1 MSKSIYYENKNKISN
16 IILNL
21 KKKKNDWLCIG
32 LSLCDKEL
40 NGDNWIP
47 NNKIQFKINI
57 LYIECFLKKLKG
69 FQKFISEGIPYE
81 VKYDH
86 KSRDF
91 IILKD
96 NKYLYLLILQ

>member
-1 MSKSIYYENKNKISN
+1 MLLDECFSLYLLIQAR
-16 IILNL
+16 
-21 KKKKNDWLCIG
+21 DWIPQ
-32 LSLCDKEL
+32 SLCDKEL